1 MGQKTFT
8 YPREFSLDDLSE
20 AIAADEAGV
29 GRLVALNRPFEG
41 SVATFEY
48 GDGRPEKAVRLV
60 PAAGGVPKG
69 HAKVCEGQVWAGG
82 QAQTVIAVR
91 PDQP

>member
-8 YPREFSLDDLSE
+8 YPREFSLDELSQ

-29 GRLVALNRPFEG
+29 GKLVALNRPFEG
-41 SVATFEY
+41 SVATFQS
-48 GDGRPEKAVRLV
+48 GDGYPDKPVRLT

-82 QAQTVIAVR
+82 QAETVIAVR
-91 PDQP
+91 PD